1 MNTKFSGT
9 AEGGTLL
16 LSNSAGPGT
25 PLLSG
30 GTGPRRR
37 GLTTIRRVWVEE
49 STIEGGAHGGEAV
62 AHVEVVAARCSE
74 RAAAAANDEADEE
87 VVAGARGSEVA
98 AREVVVLEEGGAHGV
113 EAVARVEVVA
123 VRCSERAAAAANDEA
138 DEEVV
143 VAGARGSEAAAREV
157 DVLEEGGAHGAETVA
172 RVEVAAE
179 VGEVVTGGARRAEG
193 AVALR
198 RGALPPL
205 LRRSTRT
212 RPLRPLPPRGTS
224 PSSRHV
230 SNSSGSIVVSNVVL
244 PRDNAISVPSF
255 VKTTTRR
262 WLLEMPTM
270 VRLSPVRRRYSC
282 CLALG
287 CAPCL

>member
-1 MNTKFSGT
+1 M
-9 AEGGTLL
+9 
-16 LSNSAGPGT
+16 
-25 PLLSG
+25 
-30 GTGPRRR
+30 
-37 GLTTIRRVWVEE
+37 
-49 STIEGGAHGGEAV
+49 

-123 VRCSERAAAAANDEA
+123 ARCPERAAAAANDEA

-157 DVLEEGGAHGAETVA
+157 VVLEEGGAHGAEAVA

-179 VGEVVTGGARRAEG
+179 VGEVVTGAA
-193 AVALR
+193 ALR

-205 LRRSTRT
+205 LRRGTRT

-230 SNSSGSIVVSNVVL
+230 SKSSGSIVVSNVVL

-255 VKTTTRR
+255 VKITTRR

-287 CAPCL
+287 CVPCL